1 MKRKVCYEEARGW
14 KGGMKMVSTLS
25 ELVDYVKSMN
35 SSIVIPI
42 NEVHYQT
49 DGTVKI
55 KDGEYDIAFQAM
67 SSFASMV
74 GVPAAYA
81 KRIPPDLRSVN
92 IEYFAS
98 RMDDMV
104 NVVISDHVISE
115 VKNADHDRTVGEIL
129 NDVMSVFG
137 DCNVIQPDLNQKE
150 VSFYIYNNVTIA
162 LETDSLHVGFYIQCP
177 IWKGGECYCSPAL
190 IEPIDE
196 TCIELSVTSEFLMTH
211 EKEEQQDFKTVLE
224 FGKSKMHVID
234 EVLENQSKDLADID
248 HFLSHEGRQ
257 TGVNASN
264 RRKISEEAGLS
275 GAKRVAEVIFA
286 ILAVEQRTKN
296 MNQLHKLAHLAGMAF
311 YASDPRYCSACHQEI
326 ES

>member
-1 MKRKVCYEEARGW
+1 MA
-14 KGGMKMVSTLS
+14 STLS
-25 ELVDYVKSMN
+25 ELVDYVKSTN

-55 KDGEYDIAFQAM
+55 KDQNYEISYRAM
-67 SSFASMV
+67 ETMASML
-74 GVPAAYA
+74 GVPPAYA

-98 RMDDMV
+98 RHDEPV
-104 NVVISDHVISE
+104 NVTFTDGVITE
-115 VKNADHDRTVGEIL
+115 VKNADQDRSTLEIF
-129 NDVMSVFG
+129 DQVIDVFG
-137 DCNVIQPDLNQKE
+137 DMYVIQPDINKKN
-150 VSFYIYNNVTIA
+150 VSFYIYDNVTTA
-162 LETDSLHVGFYIQCP
+162 LETSSFNVGFYIQCP
-177 IWKGGECYCSPAL
+177 IWKGDECYCSPAL

-211 EKEEQQDFKTVLE
+211 EKEEQQDFKAVLE

-234 EVLENQSKDLADID
+234 EVLENQSKELADID

-257 TGVNASN
+257 IGVNASN

-275 GAKRVAEVIFA
+275 GAERVAEVIFA

-296 MNQLHKLAHLAGMAF
+296 MNQLHRLAHLAGMAF

>member
-1 MKRKVCYEEARGW
+1 MT
-14 KGGMKMVSTLS
+14 STLS
-25 ELVDYVKSMN
+25 ELVDYVKSTN

-67 SSFASMV
+67 SSLASMV

-98 RMDDMV
+98 RIDDMV

-129 NDVMSVFG
+129 NEVMSVFG
-137 DCNVIQPDLNQKE
+137 DCNVIQVDLNQKE
-150 VSFYIYNNVTIA
+150 VSFYIY
-162 LETDSLHVGFYIQCP
+162 TDSKVTLESDAEKSIYCRGWHVRCP
-177 IWKGGECYCSPAL
+177 IWRGGVCACSPAL
-190 IEPIDE
+190 INDIDE
-196 TCIELSVTSEFLMTH
+196 TCIELSVFDQFLMTH

-234 EVLENQSKDLADID
+234 EAFENQSKELADID

-257 TGVNASN
+257 AGVNASN
-264 RRKISEEAGLS
+264 RRKIGEEAGLS
-275 GAKRVAEVIFA
+275 GAERVAEVIFA

-311 YASDPRYCSACHQEI
+311 YASDPRYCSTCHQEI

>member
-1 MKRKVCYEEARGW
+1 MT
-14 KGGMKMVSTLS
+14 STLS
-25 ELVDYVKSMN
+25 ELVDYVKSTN

-55 KDGEYDIAFQAM
+55 KDSEYDIAFQAM
-67 SSFASMV
+67 SSLASMV

-129 NDVMSVFG
+129 NEVMSVFG
-137 DCNVIQPDLNQKE
+137 DCNVIQVDLNQKE
-150 VSFYIYNNVTIA
+150 VSFYIY
-162 LETDSLHVGFYIQCP
+162 TDSKVTLESDVEKSVYCRGWYVSCP
-177 IWKGGECYCSPAL
+177 IWRGGVCACSPAL
-190 IEPIDE
+190 INDIDE
-196 TCIELSVTSEFLMTH
+196 TCIELSVSDQFLMTH
-211 EKEEQQDFKTVLE
+211 EKEMQQDFRTVLE
-224 FGKSKMHVID
+224 FGKEKLDSCVSEAVANANNK
-234 EVLENQSKDLADID
+234 LTDID
-248 HFLSHEGRQ
+248 HFTSHEARSA
-257 TGVNASN
+257 GVNSSN
-264 RRKISEEAGLS
+264 RKKIHEEAFNADAGTAS
-275 GAKRVAEVIFA
+275 EVAAA
-286 ILAVEQRTKN
+286 ILAVEQRTRN
-296 MNQLHKLAHLAGMAF
+296 MKQLHRLADLAGRAF
-311 YASDPRYCSACHQEI
+311 YATDPRYCASCHQEI

>member
-1 MKRKVCYEEARGW
+1 MA
-14 KGGMKMVSTLS
+14 STLS
-25 ELVDYVKSMN
+25 ELVDYVKSTN

-55 KDGEYDIAFQAM
+55 KDQNYEISYRAM
-67 SSFASMV
+67 ETMASML
-74 GVPAAYA
+74 GVPPAYA

-98 RMDDMV
+98 RHDEPV
-104 NVVISDHVISE
+104 NVTFTDGVITE
-115 VKNADHDRTVGEIL
+115 VKNADQDRSTLEIF
-129 NDVMSVFG
+129 NQVIDVFG
-137 DCNVIQPDLNQKE
+137 DMYVIQPDINKKN
-150 VSFYIYNNVTIA
+150 VSFYIYDNVTTA
-162 LETDSLHVGFYIQCP
+162 LETSSFNVGFYIQCP

-211 EKEEQQDFKTVLE
+211 EKEEQQDFKAVLE

-234 EVLENQSKDLADID
+234 EVLENQSKELADID

-275 GAKRVAEVIFA
+275 GAERVAEVIFA

-296 MNQLHKLAHLAGMAF
+296 MNQLHRLAHLAGMAF

>member
-1 MKRKVCYEEARGW
+1 MA
-14 KGGMKMVSTLS
+14 STLS
-25 ELVDYVKSMN
+25 ELVDYVKSTN

-55 KDGEYDIAFQAM
+55 KDQNYEISYRAM
-67 SSFASMV
+67 ETMASML
-74 GVPAAYA
+74 GVPPAYA

-98 RMDDMV
+98 RHDEPV
-104 NVVISDHVISE
+104 NVTFTDGVITE
-115 VKNADHDRTVGEIL
+115 VKNADQDRSTLEIF
-129 NDVMSVFG
+129 DQVIDVFG
-137 DCNVIQPDLNQKE
+137 DMYVIQPDINKKN
-150 VSFYIYNNVTIA
+150 VSFYIYDNVTTA
-162 LETDSLHVGFYIQCP
+162 LETSSFNVGFYIQCP

-211 EKEEQQDFKTVLE
+211 EKEEQQDFKAVLE

-234 EVLENQSKDLADID
+234 EVLENQSKELADID

-264 RRKISEEAGLS
+264 RRKVSEEAGLS
-275 GAKRVAEVIFA
+275 GAERVAEVIFA